1 MKKVFTWIMVMIL
14 MIAYSSF
21 ATADQLE
28 NIQKAGILKV
38 GANVGFPPYE
48 FYWTNPETGKEE
60 YAGFDMM
67 LAQGIANELGVD
79 LEIYDQAF
87 SGLITAVRANEL
99 DLAISGIAIKPD
111 RLEVVDFSAPYF
123 TGSQI
128 MVIRTADADKYK
140 TVEDLSGATIG
151 AQNGSLQQ
159 GILEEQFAQSG
170 QLLLDS
176 IPLLAT
182 ELYQGTIDG
191 WLVTDSVA
199 KQYIAFYKNEL
210 MISEVPV
217 VFDTG
222 AGTGVALPKSTP
234 GCENEALLEII
245 NQYIEKILA
254 DGTFQSWYD
263 ESCEKAASL
272 LNAE

>member
-1 MKKVFTWIMVMIL
+1 MKKVFALVLVMIL
-14 MIAYSSF
+14 ALGCCTF
-21 ATADQLE
+21 AAADQLE
-28 NIQKAGILKV
+28 NIKKAGVLKV

-48 FYWTNPETGKEE
+48 FYWTNPETGVEE

-67 LAQGIANELGVD
+67 LAQGIADELGVK
-79 LEIYDQAF
+79 LEISDQAF

-99 DLAISGIAIKPD
+99 DCAISGIAIKAD
-111 RLEVVDFSAPYF
+111 RLEVVDFSKPYF

-128 MVIRTADADKYK
+128 LVIRTADADKYK
-140 TVEDLSGATIG
+140 TVADMAGATIG

-159 GILEEQFAQSG
+159 GILEEQFTESE

-199 KQYIAFYKNEL
+199 KQYIAFYNNEL
-210 MISEVPV
+210 MIAEVPV
-217 VFDTG
+217 TYDG
-222 AGTGVALPKSTP
+222 GNGTGVAIPKSTE
-234 GCENEALLEII
+234 GNENEALLEII
-245 NQYIEKILA
+245 NNYIDKILA

-272 LNAE
+272 LSAE